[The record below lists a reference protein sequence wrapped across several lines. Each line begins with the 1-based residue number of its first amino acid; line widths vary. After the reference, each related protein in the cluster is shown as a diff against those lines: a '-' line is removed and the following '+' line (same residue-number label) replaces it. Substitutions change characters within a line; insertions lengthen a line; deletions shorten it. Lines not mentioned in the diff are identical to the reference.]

1 MQHDPHRHDV
11 MRQLGVAGAD
21 HLFHAP
27 CPFDKVVFLAE
38 IDFWVLHRCL
48 ENVLSRLDANVNK
61 CSWKT
66 SKVERKQRKRDYD
79 DSMIRNTD
87 NTI

>member
-1 MQHDPHRHDV
+1 MLCSMTPTEV
-11 MRQLGVAGAD
+11 TRQLGVAGAD

-66 SKVERKQRKRDYD
+66 SKAVVIVRA
-79 DSMIRNTD
+79 SAVSSNFF
-87 NTI
+87 